1 MDKKKKI
8 LALAA
13 VVLVGGLA
21 ALSATGGINGLKSSA
36 IQEESPSN
44 ISDEQIKTEIAQY
57 DLQISAL
64 EKNKSDQEK
73 ANVLIQERAQQAGRE
88 WKKAEKECLPIL
100 WEKDKLDTL
109 QSAWNQLIKERN
121 DIKKTIASLTGK
133 EQLNSMTI
141 SSNKTKI
148 ATLKNNLKKLNK
160 KSPEY
165 TNTTTEINRLE
176 DENKSL
182 DISYQKNQLALYE
195 DTIDAKTKKVT
206 KKGKINVKQDEVN
219 TQEFKMQQ
227 LNWKQKC
234 LPYLSGKQSEQVQ
247 LDAYAKW
254 TGKVSE
260 MTQQIQDLKSKQD
273 ELKKKLTEN
282 KSTTTKNDEDEL
294 TSELLTELKW
304 KASKL
309 EETINEIE
317 SHIADFDT
325 CETNECKNNFYT
337 WWIEYKPQVI
347 HIREILWEFFANV
360 VWIQKTYAYQE
371 ASPLEISD
379 AYAEAQAELSK
390 ARDAYEKAKEK
401 MEEERARLKEACET
415 WKLPECNI
423 ACTGEDGKT
432 KYVKSLNQCHNEDT
446 SCYDKYWDYL
456 TNWMDHMPDWIVAHD
471 LWSCLDFCA
480 AKRNEWD
487 QVGQECT
494 YEWSPKNAWEDGKAP
509 DYKEQMYNKC
519 VTTCNDRY
527 YTPPTN
533 E

>member
-1 MDKKKKI
+1 M
-8 LALAA
+8 
-13 VVLVGGLA
+13 
-21 ALSATGGINGLKSSA
+21 
-36 IQEESPSN
+36 
-44 ISDEQIKTEIAQY
+44 
-57 DLQISAL
+57 
-64 EKNKSDQEK
+64 
-73 ANVLIQERAQQAGRE
+73 
-88 WKKAEKECLPIL
+88 
-100 WEKDKLDTL
+100 DTL

-227 LNWKQKC
+227 LDWKRKC

-282 KSTTTKNDEDEL
+282 KTTTTKNDEDEL
-294 TSELLTELKW
+294 TSELLTELK
-304 KASKL
+304 
-309 EETINEIE
+309 
-317 SHIADFDT
+317 
-325 CETNECKNNFYT
+325 
-337 WWIEYKPQVI
+337 
-347 HIREILWEFFANV
+347 
-360 VWIQKTYAYQE
+360 
-371 ASPLEISD
+371 
-379 AYAEAQAELSK
+379 
-390 ARDAYEKAKEK
+390 
-401 MEEERARLKEACET
+401 
-415 WKLPECNI
+415 
-423 ACTGEDGKT
+423 
-432 KYVKSLNQCHNEDT
+432 
-446 SCYDKYWDYL
+446 
-456 TNWMDHMPDWIVAHD
+456 
-471 LWSCLDFCA
+471 
-480 AKRNEWD
+480 
-487 QVGQECT
+487 
-494 YEWSPKNAWEDGKAP
+494 
-509 DYKEQMYNKC
+509 
-519 VTTCNDRY
+519 
-527 YTPPTN
+527 
-533 E
+533 